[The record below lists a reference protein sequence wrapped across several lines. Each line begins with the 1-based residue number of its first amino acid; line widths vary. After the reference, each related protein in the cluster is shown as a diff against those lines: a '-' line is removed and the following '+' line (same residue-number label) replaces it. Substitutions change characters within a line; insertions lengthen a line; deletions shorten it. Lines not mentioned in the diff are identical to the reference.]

1 MSDQL
6 SARNAADG
14 TSGSIKN
21 EPAQDDPA
29 KRVTRYD
36 FRRPDR
42 IGKDQLRSIH
52 SLHENFARSASSS
65 LSAYLR
71 TYVSSQLLSV
81 DQLSFSEMVAARS
94 AAPRC
99 IVGLRMRPQEGSA
112 LLEIGNSIVFPIVE
126 ALLGGNGQDSK
137 TIERDTTEIERTILD
152 GVLRLLLKDLSAAWQ
167 TVAEI
172 EFLPADYQNGP
183 DLFRYLP
190 PGEAM
195 LSVSVELTLGQH
207 KGQVIVSI
215 PSIIVKMQR
224 QRQNQQAKL
233 KRGKRN
239 DSDYERMLRLVQP
252 ARVDADVRL
261 NGPSMLL
268 KDLMNVTAGDV
279 ISLGYPVSRPLDL
292 HLNGTRKFFGQVVSK
307 GTKRG
312 FQIADSADSLG

>member
-1 MSDQL
+1 MSEQVI
-6 SARNAADG
+6 SRNGAEGATG
-14 TSGSIKN
+14 TVKN
-21 EPAQDDPA
+21 EPPQDDPA
-29 KRVTRYD
+29 KRVARYD

-94 AAPRC
+94 TPRC
-99 IVGLRMRPQEGSA
+99 IVALRMRPQEGSA

-137 TIERDTTEIERTILD
+137 TIERDATEIERTILD

-167 TVAEI
+167 TIAEI

-207 KGQVIVSI
+207 KGLVIVSI

-224 QRQNQQAKL
+224 QRQSQQAKL

-252 ARVDADVRL
+252 ARIDADVRL

-268 KDLMNVTAGDV
+268 KDLMNVTVGDV
-279 ISLGYPVSRPLDL
+279 ISLGYAVSRPLDL
-292 HLNGTRKFFGQVVSK
+292 HLNGTRKFIGQVVTK
-307 GTKRG
+307 GTKRS
-312 FQIADSADSLG
+312 FQIADSAESLQ